1 MINFKNN
8 KTLFFA
14 IGSTIAFFLY
24 INLILGKVSECFAL
38 EGKNNSL
45 GLSFYYTLDIVQNFF
60 ELRTQEQLL
69 CYDKF
74 LKIWDVFFSAIYT
87 LMYASW
93 IAYFL
98 KNKTI
103 LLIIPI
109 LAMVF
114 DWSENYTEIL
124 MLNNYSLSNSISET
138 LVLLGS
144 VINSL
149 KWIFATLTYSVIIAG
164 IIFNLKNF
172 FTKSNTK

>member
-8 KTLFFA
+8 KKLFFA

-24 INLILGKVSECFAL
+24 ISLILGKVSECFSL

-45 GLSFYYTLDIVQNFF
+45 GLSFYYTLDMVQNFF
-60 ELRTQEQLL
+60 ELRNQEQLV

-74 LKIWDVFFSAIYT
+74 LKIWDVFFSVIYT
-87 LMYASW
+87 SMYAAW

-103 LLIIPI
+103 LVIIPI
-109 LAMVF
+109 FAMVF
-114 DWSENYTEIL
+114 DWSENYIEIL
-124 MLNNYSLSNSISET
+124 MLNSYSLLNSISER

-144 VINSL
+144 GINSL
-149 KWIFATLTYSVIIAG
+149 KWIFATLTYLIIIAG